1 MIGMREI
8 VVTSLFLIKAA
19 VDQPVSTVQYSTV
32 QSTSSTPNMIGAGQL
47 TNVQGDY
54 LLHSLLLPVK
64 ITRDTSHPA
73 EGQRPTSLGGSNL
86 QRLELYHETEAE

>member
-32 QSTSSTPNMIGAGQL
+32 QYSTVQYSTEHLQ
-47 TNVQGDY
+47 
-54 LLHSLLLPVK
+54 
-64 ITRDTSHPA
+64 HP
-73 EGQRPTSLGGSNL
+73 QHDWSRTIN
-86 QRLELYHETEAE
+86 